1 MLGTW
6 KWCHMLIF
14 LRSEREDLLQYK
26 AKNETST
33 LPNLLKL
40 HADNPDTISLK
51 KEEKKLNVDP
61 YAV

>member
-1 MLGTW
+1 
-6 KWCHMLIF
+6 MLIF
-14 LRSEREDLLQYK
+14 LRSERKDLLQYK
-26 AKNETST
+26 AENETST

-51 KEEKKLNVDP
+51 KKEKKLNVDP